1 MYSGVILVDEK
12 SPLILNQ
19 TIQKNCPVK
28 SVNQFLIQNF
38 IDIAILNP
46 HQISRY
52 YTRPFALYF
61 DLKDANHLS
70 NRTYDFLIIDIHQAF
85 IKFTDTYPEYWNE
98 IKHSFKSI
106 QYLNSINVV

>member
-1 MYSGVILVDEK
+1 MYSGVILVDER

-28 SVNQFLIQNF
+28 SVNQFLNLNH

-70 NRTYDFLIIDIHQAF
+70 NHTYDFLIIDIHQAF
-85 IKFTDTYPEYWNE
+85 LKFTDTYPEYWNE
-98 IKHSFKSI
+98 IKHSFKAI
-106 QYLNSINVV
+106 QYLN

>member
-1 MYSGVILVDEK
+1 MYSGVILIDEK

-19 TIQKNCPVK
+19 TILRNCPVK
-28 SVNQFLIQNF
+28 SVNKFLVQNH

-61 DLKDANHLS
+61 DLKDANHLNNHS
-70 NRTYDFLIIDIHQAF
+70 YDFLIIDIHQAF
-85 IKFTDTYPEYWNE
+85 LKFTDTYPEYWNE
-98 IKHSFKSI
+98 IKHSFKTI
-106 QYLNSINVV
+106 QYLN